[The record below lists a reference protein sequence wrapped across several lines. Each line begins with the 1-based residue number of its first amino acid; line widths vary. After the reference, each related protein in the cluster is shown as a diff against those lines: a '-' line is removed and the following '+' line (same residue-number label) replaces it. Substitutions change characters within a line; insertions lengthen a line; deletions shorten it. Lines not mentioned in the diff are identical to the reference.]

1 MLTPLTLAVAGLS
14 VLATSILSGVVGMAG
29 GMILM
34 GILLMLM
41 PVAAAMV
48 LHGVTQVAS
57 NGWRAFLWRG
67 YIDWRII
74 GGYAIGS
81 FAVFLLMKLVAAVP
95 AKAMVYIAMGITP
108 FIVLALP
115 MRFVPDI
122 KRRGAPILCGAVVMF
137 VQLLAGVAG
146 NVLDVFFQRS
156 DMDRRAV
163 VATKA
168 ASQVLAHLQRVAFF
182 GVFAGTGDIFP
193 WWIYAGS
200 VAIAM
205 TGASLAALVLK
216 RMSDRAF
223 RDWSRTIILAVSL
236 VYLAKGVW
244 LLIGGD

>member
-1 MLTPLTLAVAGLS
+1 MLTPLTLALAGLS

-41 PVAAAMV
+41 PVTAAMV
-48 LHGVTQVAS
+48 LHAVTQIAS

-74 GGYAIGS
+74 AGYAAGS
-81 FAVFLLMKLVAAVP
+81 FAVFLVMKFVAVLP
-95 AKAMVYIAMGITP
+95 AKAVVYIGMGITP

-115 MRFVPDI
+115 MRFVPEI
-122 KRRGAPILCGAVVMF
+122 TRKGAPALCGAAVMF

-156 DMDRRAV
+156 GLDRKTV

-168 ASQVLAHLQRVAFF
+168 ASQVLAHIQRAAFF
-182 GVFAGTGDIFP
+182 GAFAISGDIFP
-193 WWIYAGS
+193 LWVYAGS
-200 VAIAM
+200 IAIAM
-205 TGASLAALVLK
+205 LGASLAAMILH
-216 RMSDRAF
+216 RITDAHF
-223 RDWSRTIILAVSL
+223 RSWSRTIILAVSV

-244 LLIGGD
+244 LLLEP